1 MKKIIGLIVVIF
13 CFWGCSTTLQKT
25 SDLSPITIDKK
36 AGTNEVAFV
45 SVCVTA
51 KTSDEQLLEIR
62 KKIIQHTK
70 IRFTNFDVIRGSNG
84 DIYFLSMAI
93 DCRDGYSGEF
103 SHSFEPGD
111 TSVQGFYRHYYK
123 NTYNKPFVFGDIS
136 DMPAYEPVKRDTVT
150 PPQE

>member
-1 MKKIIGLIVVIF
+1 MKKVLVLIASVLCF
-13 CFWGCSTTLQKT
+13 CGCSSTMQKT
-25 SDLSPITIDKK
+25 TDPSCITIEKK
-36 AGTNEVAFV
+36 AGTNEVDYVA
-45 SVCVTA
+45 VCVTA
-51 KTSDEQLLEIR
+51 KTTDQQLLEIR

-70 IRFTNFDVIRGSNG
+70 IRFTNFDVIRGNNG

-111 TSVQGFYRHYYK
+111 TSVQGFVRYYRK

-136 DMPAYEPVKRDTVT
+136 DVPAYQQKQTQSST
-150 PPQE
+150 TQN